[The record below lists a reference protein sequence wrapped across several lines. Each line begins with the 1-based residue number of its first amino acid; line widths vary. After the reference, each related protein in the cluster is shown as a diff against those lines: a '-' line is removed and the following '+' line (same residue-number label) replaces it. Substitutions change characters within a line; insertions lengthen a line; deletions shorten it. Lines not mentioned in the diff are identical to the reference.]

1 MKIEE
6 AIKLSQKKIEERE
19 IMKMQQQLFA
29 EIQKK
34 DEIHKQELSMSKK
47 EKEKRCRKMW
57 NEYMEHSEA
66 KEYFAPP
73 KYTALYEYFDLYTS
87 IINPTSAVQIPI
99 RIAMELKFRPED
111 EHTKYPTVL
120 LEVDKRYNALQHS
133 DAKYLYYVN
142 MYNDGW
148 AAIVNITSVNST
160 WERKWMPCQKDS
172 NTDEKVLKDCYLI
185 PNNEC
190 KWFRLNDK

>member
-1 MKIEE
+1 MEIKEATRLRIEIE
-6 AIKLSQKKIEERE
+6 EERE
-19 IMKMQQQLFA
+19 RYRLIRKALR
-29 EIQKK
+29 ERERK
-34 DEIHKQELSMSKK
+34 DKLHKEELAMSKE
-47 EKEKRCRKMW
+47 EKERRCRKMW
-57 NEYMEHSEA
+57 DEYMKHSEA